1 MLHLKGKKSTQGGAI
16 CSDKVG
22 QIVEDGVKGVGINL
36 DNEIT
41 EDQHNRGSMGQTL
54 EGQNDKGRLT
64 VETVGN
70 KRKRVGKMVN
80 KNT

>member
-22 QIVEDGVKGVGINL
+22 QIIEDGVKGVGINL

-54 EGQNDKGRLT
+54 EGQKLN
-64 VETVGN
+64 VEYIKTIRGVGY
-70 KRKRVGKMVN
+70 KIEK
-80 KNT
+80 